1 MLVSLI
7 FIFILLIM
15 VDSVYLFLIK
25 DLFQKQIIKIQKKP
39 IQINYIAAFLCYVFL
54 TLGIYYFTNKS
65 ILKAFL
71 LGIVIYGVYE
81 TTTKAL
87 LRGWNWNI
95 VIIDTLWGGILFSLV
110 TFIRNRFLLL

>member
-25 DLFQKQIIKIQKKP
+25 DLFQNQIIKIQKKP

-54 TLGIYYFTNKS
+54 SLGIYYFTNKS
-65 ILKAFL
+65 IFKAFL
-71 LGIVIYGVYE
+71 LGIIIYGVYE

-87 LRGWNWNI
+87 LHNWEWKI
-95 VIIDTLWGGILFSLV
+95 VIIDTLWGGILFALV
-110 TFIRNRFLLL
+110 TFIKNRLNF

>member
-39 IQINYIAAFLCYVFL
+39 LQINYIAAFLCYVFL

-65 ILKAFL
+65 ILQAFI

-87 LRGWNWNI
+87 LHDWNWNI
-95 VIIDTLWGGILFSLV
+95 VIIDTLWGGILFSLCNKL
-110 TFIRNRFLLL
+110 I